1 MPFPAHHL
9 ICPSCQCAAGLFA
22 CDDGQIT
29 GTFPRVF
36 CPHEG
41 RFAIVTKRGAGD
53 AVDAAGA
60 RDEGA
65 CRGRRSR
72 GVLIPRRWYQA
83 LKKLT
88 LLRGDGGNKARLSGE
103 TTKETV
109 KTIARGMPDVSGVTV
124 VTCLR
129 AFYFAR
135 KAAGATGARHSL
147 RPLISGRKVDAQLG
161 RICAARMLGRAASSS
176 FRGALWRE
184 PGIHFSRCHSGVMD
198 SGSAPL
204 GASRNDNEFA
214 V

>member
-129 AFYFAR
+129 AFYFCTQGCGR
-135 KAAGATGARHSL
+135 
-147 RPLISGRKVDAQLG
+147 SGRPAFPAPSDFGAKSRCTTRAHLRG
-161 RICAARMLGRAASSS
+161 ENARTRGIIVIPGRALA
-176 FRGALWRE
+176 RA
-184 PGIHFSRCHSGVMD
+184 
-198 SGSAPL
+198 
-204 GASRNDNEFA
+204 RNPFLP
-214 V
+214 VS

>member
-1 MPFPAHHL
+1 
-9 ICPSCQCAAGLFA
+9 
-22 CDDGQIT
+22 
-29 GTFPRVF
+29 
-36 CPHEG
+36 
-41 RFAIVTKRGAGD
+41 
-53 AVDAAGA
+53 VDAAGA

-129 AFYFAR
+129 AFYFCTQGCGRNGRPAFP
-135 KAAGATGARHSL
+135 APSDL
-147 RPLISGRKVDAQLG
+147 RRDELRQSLG
-161 RICAARMLGRAASSS
+161 RICAAGMLKRATSS
-176 FRGALWRE
+176 FRGASETSKLRCAIAHRR
-184 PGIHFSRCHSGVMD
+184 IHVSRFYRGVMD
-198 SGSAPL
+198 SGPAPL
-204 GASRNDNEFA
+204 GASRNDEERA